1 MKNKGRIKFVII
13 LVVCFLL
20 GFISTFC
27 ISLLSD
33 MNIDLSIPESELT
46 ALIISIVV
54 ILVNIAV
61 LIILPVQYTSCT
73 RLYKRIKETQDE
85 ELIDKLEFIL
95 NYPLS
100 VSSISSIINRTF
112 SLLLAF
118 SVFYYFDDISSL
130 SIALLIAAFVL
141 AIVTIF
147 ITAFL
152 TNKLTKMIKELNPE
166 KKGDTY
172 STSFSKEWLNSCDEA
187 EKLDIYKSGWY
198 SFKNTVIIGD
208 VLLFLALFYGM
219 ITEEIAPMIFVSAF
233 IAVLYITYIIAGIK
247 EEKKKR

>member
-112 SLLLAF
+112 SLLLA
-118 SVFYYFDDISSL
+118 S
-130 SIALLIAAFVL
+130 AC
-141 AIVTIF
+141 F
-147 ITAFL
+147 ITL
-152 TNKLTKMIKELNPE
+152 
-166 KKGDTY
+166 
-172 STSFSKEWLNSCDEA
+172 
-187 EKLDIYKSGWY
+187 
-198 SFKNTVIIGD
+198 
-208 VLLFLALFYGM
+208 
-219 ITEEIAPMIFVSAF
+219 MIFLPLV
-233 IAVLYITYIIAGIK
+233 
-247 EEKKKR
+247 

>member
-46 ALIISIVV
+46 VLIISIVV

-152 TNKLTKMIKELNPE
+152 TNKLT
-166 KKGDTY
+166 
-172 STSFSKEWLNSCDEA
+172 
-187 EKLDIYKSGWY
+187 
-198 SFKNTVIIGD
+198 
-208 VLLFLALFYGM
+208 
-219 ITEEIAPMIFVSAF
+219 
-233 IAVLYITYIIAGIK
+233 
-247 EEKKKR
+247 